1 MNGWRLLGLRGASR
15 AERQATMWIAAMY
28 FAALSSMFVLRP
40 IRGQLGVA
48 RGVEAM
54 PELYA
59 VTLAATVLVVAPFW
73 TLANRMASRRFVPIC
88 MHVCTAAL
96 LLLALG
102 FSFIRARDWGE
113 HPWIGKLFWGGFSAM
128 NLAVPALVWI
138 HAVEHYGKGQAK
150 RLFGLV
156 AVGGTLGAMAG
167 SYGAKLAPQL
177 GWDVPLWTYG
187 VVAAALMQAGLFAY
201 RRSERPCQ
209 QLQGGTA
216 SPRHADGGA
225 LQALG
230 ILLRD
235 RRARQITAY
244 ILLLGF
250 VATAFEAAQT
260 ELVGEEIDRAWE
272 QQSFLADVGLYGNAL
287 VLALQLFCTGRLLTR
302 SSAAVL
308 LVALPAVSIFGLGC
322 YWLAPTALVIFAI
335 QVGRRGVNYAIEKPA
350 REVLY
355 TPLDLATKHKVK
367 FLLDTFAY
375 RLGDLAGAVTQVWL
389 RDLGLGVG
397 AIVTVTVGV
406 AVVWIGVATALA
418 SSQREVSPTS

>member
-28 FAALSSMFVLRP
+28 FAALASMFVLRP

-156 AVGGTLGAMAG
+156 AV
-167 SYGAKLAPQL
+167 
-177 GWDVPLWTYG
+177 
-187 VVAAALMQAGLFAY
+187 
-201 RRSERPCQ
+201 
-209 QLQGGTA
+209 
-216 SPRHADGGA
+216 
-225 LQALG
+225 
-230 ILLRD
+230 
-235 RRARQITAY
+235 
-244 ILLLGF
+244 
-250 VATAFEAAQT
+250 
-260 ELVGEEIDRAWE
+260 
-272 QQSFLADVGLYGNAL
+272 
-287 VLALQLFCTGRLLTR
+287 
-302 SSAAVL
+302 
-308 LVALPAVSIFGLGC
+308 
-322 YWLAPTALVIFAI
+322 
-335 QVGRRGVNYAIEKPA
+335 
-350 REVLY
+350 
-355 TPLDLATKHKVK
+355 
-367 FLLDTFAY
+367 
-375 RLGDLAGAVTQVWL
+375 
-389 RDLGLGVG
+389 
-397 AIVTVTVGV
+397 
-406 AVVWIGVATALA
+406 
-418 SSQREVSPTS
+418 

>member
-1 MNGWRLLGLRGASR
+1 
-15 AERQATMWIAAMY
+15 MWIAVMY
-28 FAALSSMFVLRP
+28 FAALASMFVLRP

-59 VTLAATVLVVAPFW
+59 VTLVATVLVVAPFW
-73 TLANRMASRRFVPIC
+73 SLANRMASRRFVPIC
-88 MHVCTAAL
+88 MHVCTGAL

-102 FSFIRARDWGE
+102 FTVVGARQWGE

-128 NLAVPALVWI
+128 NLAVPALIWI

-167 SYGAKLAPQL
+167 SYGAKLGPQL
-177 GWDVPLWTYG
+177 GWDVPLWAYG
-187 VVAAALMQAGLFAY
+187 VFAAALMQAGLLAY

-209 QLQGGTA
+209 QLEGGVATSRHASGGT
-216 SPRHADGGA
+216 
-225 LQALG
+225 LQALS
-230 ILLRD
+230 ILWRD
-235 RRARQITAY
+235 RQARRIATY
-244 ILLLGF
+244 IMLVGF

-260 ELVGEEIDRAWE
+260 ELVGSEIDRAWE
-272 QQSFLADVGLYGNAL
+272 QQSFLADVGLYGNGL
-287 VLALQLFCTGRLLTR
+287 VLFLQLFCTGRLMTR
-302 SSAAVL
+302 TSAVVL
-308 LVALPAVSIFGLGC
+308 LVALPAVSILGLGC
-322 YWLAPTALVIFAI
+322 YWLAPTAVVIFAI
-335 QVGRRGVNYAIEKPA
+335 QVGRRGVNYAIEKPS

-375 RLGDLAGAVTQVWL
+375 RLGDLVGAVTQVWL
-389 RDLGLGVG
+389 RELGLGVG
-397 AIVTVTVGV
+397 AIVLVTAGV
-406 AVVWIGVATALA
+406 ALVWIKVATSLTSGQRG
-418 SSQREVSPTS
+418 SSPIS